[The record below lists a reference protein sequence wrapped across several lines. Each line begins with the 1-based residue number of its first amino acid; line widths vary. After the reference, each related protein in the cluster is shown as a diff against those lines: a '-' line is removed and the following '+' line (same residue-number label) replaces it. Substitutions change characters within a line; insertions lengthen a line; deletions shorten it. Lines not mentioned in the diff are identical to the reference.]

1 MHYRRAD
8 GERRPR
14 TKEVIDGRSAAPSM
28 RRVSETKRPARSHAR
43 VPLDT
48 KRLRELRESK
58 RWTQHELSLRLG
70 VQGAAA
76 VSAWERGVSVP
87 HPDRLQL
94 IAEVLGVEPSELL
107 LARDRPQGFRE
118 LRVARGLSRRALASS
133 SATSVTTVRRWESGD
148 FKSMPD
154 LSLRRSVA
162 AALGVPLSEL
172 TRALEV
178 SREAADTD

>member
-1 MHYRRAD
+1 M
-8 GERRPR
+8 GG
-14 TKEVIDGRSAAPSM
+14 TGPSM
-28 RRVSETKRPARSHAR
+28 RRVSETKRPVRPHAR

-48 KRLRELRESK
+48 ERLRELRKSK
-58 RWTQHELSLRLG
+58 GWTQHELSLRLG

-87 HPDRLQL
+87 HPDKLQL
-94 IAEVLGVEPSELL
+94 VAEVLGVEPAELL
-107 LARDRPQGFRE
+107 AQDRPQGFRE
-118 LRVARGLSRRALASS
+118 LRVVRGLSRRALASS

-162 AALGVPLSEL
+162 AALGVPLSQL
-172 TRALEV
+172 TRSLEV
-178 SREAADTD
+178 SRGAASKG